1 MQADAVLRDP
11 LDRAV
16 ERIQPPLDVLAVG
29 GQVGPAVP
37 RPGVDDVRGVDL
49 QDEAGV
55 DDRPVERLGRFCQR
69 VDEPLLVAVVLVEDE
84 RLIQPGPRK
93 VRNSSSM
100 SWPRAASFSVS
111 ASYADRLGGR
121 NSAPVWDVR
130 MRRSLLCMAAVSRP
144 AAHRSPSCVRFRE

>member
-84 RLIQPGPRK
+84 AAHPAGPEEGEEQLLHVLAAGGTLQRLGVPR
-93 VRNSSSM
+93 
-100 SWPRAASFSVS
+100 
-111 ASYADRLGGR
+111 DRLGGR

-130 MRRSLLCMAAVSRP
+130 MRRSLLCMAAVSHP

>member
-16 ERIQPPLDVLAVG
+16 ERIQPPLDVLAVDG
-29 GQVGPAVP
+29 H
-37 RPGVDDVRGVDL
+37 VDL

-55 DDRPVERLGRFCQR
+55 DDRPVERLGRFRQR

-84 RLIQPGPRK
+84 AAHPAGPEEGEEQPLHVLAAGGILQRLGVPR
-93 VRNSSSM
+93 
-100 SWPRAASFSVS
+100 
-111 ASYADRLGGR
+111 DRLGGR